1 MAMPSS
7 ILQYPRLAENI
18 TPNDYSNSSSSSSSS
33 MFILSGVPKLIT
45 CKCSEIMI
53 SKRPFRATLYRGRLM
68 EEISLETIDTDGQNK
83 VFLWCL
89 EGVVCK

>member
-1 MAMPSS
+1 MKWQCLPPYYS
-7 ILQYPRLAENI
+7 IHVWQKTI
-18 TPNDYSNSSSSSSSS
+18 TPNDYSSSSS
-33 MFILSGVPKLIT
+33 MFILSGVLKLIT

-53 SKRPFRATLYRGRLM
+53 SKRPLRATLYRGRLM
-68 EEISLETIDTDGQNK
+68 EKISLETTDTDGHNK